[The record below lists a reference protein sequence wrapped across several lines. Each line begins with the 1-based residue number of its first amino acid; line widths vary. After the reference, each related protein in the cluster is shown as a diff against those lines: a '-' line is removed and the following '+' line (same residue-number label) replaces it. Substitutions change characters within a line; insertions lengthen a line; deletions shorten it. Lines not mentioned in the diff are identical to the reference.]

1 LDLFR
6 YKIVVQYDGSR
17 YHGWQIQKNF
27 VTVQSE
33 IEKALSNLTSQ
44 KVAITGSG
52 RTDAGVHAL
61 GQVAHFDLIEKLNSE
76 VIVSALNAK
85 LNKDIRIIS
94 CKNVSRDFH
103 ARFSASKRFY
113 TYRLRTN
120 TFVLDQHFTHQSSP
134 LDIDLL
140 NEASQLIIGEHDFT
154 SFSKNNPK
162 ITNRNCSIYDSIWKD
177 KESVLNYNICGNR
190 FLHHMVRYL
199 VGTMIEIGKNK
210 FSLRKFKELLS
221 SPRENVQI
229 YKAPPNG
236 LILKKIE
243 YEKN

>member
-1 LDLFR
+1 MDFFR
-6 YKIVVQYDGSR
+6 YKVVVQYDGSR
-17 YHGWQIQKNF
+17 YHGWQIQKKF

-33 IEKALSNLTSQ
+33 IEKELLNLTSQ
-44 KVAITGSG
+44 KVVVTGSG

-61 GQVAHFDLIEKLNSE
+61 GQVAHFDLIKKLDCE

-103 ARFSASKRFY
+103 ARFSALKRFY
-113 TYRLRTN
+113 IYRLRTN
-120 TFVLDQHFTHQSSP
+120 TFVLDQNFTHQSSP

-140 NEASQLIIGEHDFT
+140 NEASQLIIGKHDFT
-154 SFSKNNPK
+154 SFSKSNPK
-162 ITNRNCSIYDSIWKD
+162 ITNRNCLIYDSIWKD
-177 KESVLNYNICGNR
+177 KESALIYNICADR

-210 FSLRKFKELLS
+210 FSLRKFKELLN